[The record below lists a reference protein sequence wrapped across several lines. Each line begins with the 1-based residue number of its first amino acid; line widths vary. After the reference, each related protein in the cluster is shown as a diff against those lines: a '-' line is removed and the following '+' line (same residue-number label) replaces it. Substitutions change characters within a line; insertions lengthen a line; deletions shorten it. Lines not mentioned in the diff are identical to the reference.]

1 MAIHMINGMDLD
13 DYLLPTTQTLEEI
26 DQDMDGLN
34 FGENEVAEYAS
45 DDDEAYF
52 QEPEIAARWMEDA
65 SHRFVR
71 R

>member
-1 MAIHMINGMDLD
+1 MSIHNMTEMDLD
-13 DYLLPTTQTLEEI
+13 NYLLPTTQTLEEM
-26 DQDMDGLN
+26 DEDMDGLT
-34 FGENEVAEYAS
+34 FRDNEVAEYAS